1 MSSLYIHVPF
11 CLRKCKYCDF
21 ISFENCDI
29 CIKSAYVNAV
39 IREINGLPKSTF
51 ETVFIGGGTPTVLEA
66 EQIEKILEAVLIRH
80 SLPYNCEITVEANPE
95 TITDEY
101 AKILYHAGINRVSMG
116 LQSANDEVL
125 KAIGRVHSYDRFLK
139 AYDSLRAAGFE
150 NINVDLM
157 YGLPKQS
164 KEDFGNTIN
173 QVLSLNPEHI
183 SAYSLIVSEGTAIY
197 KEVNN
202 GCISL
207 SDSEDMEEELLLIE
221 KKYRKYEV
229 SNYTL
234 GGKRCKHNINYWDNG
249 YYFGVGCG
257 AHGCVNPR
265 QAKEMGIVTKENIVA
280 VRTEHTS
287 VLKDYIN
294 GDNMSCDFIAKKE
307 SMFETVMLGLRMVQG
322 ISEDRFNKRYGVDLY
337 SVIGKY
343 IDASP
348 LLIVRDK
355 GYIYLTRRGVDIQ
368 NTVLVNLME
377 YF

>member
-1 MSSLYIHVPF
+1 
-11 CLRKCKYCDF
+11 
-21 ISFENCDI
+21 
-29 CIKSAYVNAV
+29 
-39 IREINGLPKSTF
+39 
-51 ETVFIGGGTPTVLEA
+51 
-66 EQIEKILEAVLIRH
+66 
-80 SLPYNCEITVEANPE
+80 
-95 TITDEY
+95 
-101 AKILYHAGINRVSMG
+101 
-116 LQSANDEVL
+116 
-125 KAIGRVHSYDRFLK
+125 
-139 AYDSLRAAGFE
+139 
-150 NINVDLM
+150 M

-183 SAYSLIVSEGTAIY
+183 SAYSLIVSEGTPIY

-221 KKYRKYEV
+221 EKYRKYEI
-229 SNYTL
+229 SNYSLT
-234 GGKRCKHNINYWDNG
+234 GKMCKHNINYTDYWDNG

-257 AHGCVNPR
+257 AHGCINPR
-265 QAKEMGIVTKENIVA
+265 QAKEMGIVTKENTVA

-294 GDNMSCDFIAKKE
+294 GDNVSLDFITKKE
-307 SMFETVMLGLRMVQG
+307 SMFETVMLGLRMVWG
-322 ISEDRFNKRYGVDLY
+322 INENRFKKRYGVDLY
-337 SVIGKY
+337 SVIGEY
-343 IDASP
+343 IKANP

-355 GYIYLTRRGVDIQ
+355 GYIYLTRRGMDIQ